1 MFDVTVVIPLYNK
14 ESFIQRAVT
23 SVLTQTVQSFEIV
36 IIDDG
41 STDDSLI
48 KLAEIEDPR
57 IRIIKQINA
66 GASAARNKGIKEA
79 KNDFIAFLDADDE
92 WKPTFLETVFRL
104 IEKYPEAGA
113 YATAYQIFL
122 KNGRKITP
130 KIEYILPSPWEGLID
145 QYSKSVLKDL
155 PIISSA
161 VLIPKK
167 TFEKVGVFAVN
178 HHHGEDQDMWFR
190 ISLHYQIAY
199 SHTNQATY
207 YRGLPNSMCTVLH
220 TTQPYPII
228 KTLKNVLQNKEV
240 EPTNELKE
248 YLVKVE
254 LDYAERLIRTNRT
267 KEGYSIVKNMSTKR
281 FKIKKVKTLFLYLK
295 QRILLRLGCRKQ
307 RNKDLTH

>member
-1 MFDVTVVIPLYNK
+1 MFDVSVVIPLYNK

-41 STDDSLI
+41 STDNSLI
-48 KLAEIEDPR
+48 KLAKMNDPR
-57 IRIIKQINA
+57 IRIIQQQNA

-79 KNDFIAFLDADDE
+79 ENDFIAFLDADDE

-104 IEKYPEAGA
+104 IEKYPEAGVF
-113 YATAYQIFL
+113 ATSYQIIL
-122 KNGRKITP
+122 KNGRKLMP
-130 KIEYILPSPWEGLID
+130 KIEHIPPLSCEGLID

-161 VLIPKK
+161 VVIPKS
-167 TFEKVGVFAVN
+167 TFEKVGLFAVD

-207 YRGLPNSMCTVLH
+207 YRGLPHSMCTILH

-228 KTLKNVLQNKEV
+228 KTLKSVLQNKEI
-240 EPTNELKE
+240 ESTKELQE

-267 KEGYSIVKNMSTKR
+267 KEGYSLVKSTSTKQ

-295 QRILLRLGCRKQ
+295 QRILIVLGWGKIKKQ
-307 RNKDLTH
+307 GSY